1 MSSSAKKFLSLF
13 LALTMAFA
21 LAAVPFA
28 GAVTTG
34 ADDTNSTDLISTED
48 DAIGE
53 GEVDAISD
61 GDEEITDE
69 EITDEEITDGDEII
83 DDEELPS
90 DDEEIPSDDEDIADE
105 EETPTTGDFS
115 ASTLLVVAGSA
126 LLAVCSAAFVMKKV
140 KA

>member
-83 DDEELPS
+83 DEEEIPS
-90 DDEEIPSDDEDIADE
+90 DDEEVPSDDEDIADE

>member
-83 DDEELPS
+83 DEEEIPS
-90 DDEEIPSDDEDIADE
+90 DDEEVPSDDEDIADE

-126 LLAVCSAAFVMKKV
+126 LLAVCSAAFVTKKV

>member
-34 ADDTNSTDLISTED
+34 ADDTNSSDLISTED

-61 GDEEITDE
+61 GDEEITDG

-83 DDEELPS
+83 DEEEIPS

-115 ASTLLVVAGSA
+115 ASTLLVAAGSA

>member
-13 LALTMAFA
+13 LALTMAVA

-83 DDEELPS
+83 DEEEIPS
-90 DDEEIPSDDEDIADE
+90 DDEEVPSDDEDIADE

>member
-34 ADDTNSTDLISTED
+34 ADDTNSTDLIYTED

-61 GDEEITDE
+61 GDEAITDE

-83 DDEELPS
+83 DEEEIPS
-90 DDEEIPSDDEDIADE
+90 DDEEVPSDDEDIADE

>member
-1 MSSSAKKFLSLF
+1 MTSSAKKFLSLF
-13 LALTMAFA
+13 LALTMVFA

-83 DDEELPS
+83 DEEEIPS
-90 DDEEIPSDDEDIADE
+90 DDEEVPSDDEDIADE

-115 ASTLLVVAGSA
+115 ASTLLVLS
-126 LLAVCSAAFVMKKV
+126 LIHI
-140 KA
+140 

>member
-1 MSSSAKKFLSLF
+1 M
-13 LALTMAFA
+13 
-21 LAAVPFA
+21 P
-28 GAVTTG
+28 
-34 ADDTNSTDLISTED
+34 
-48 DAIGE
+48 
-53 GEVDAISD
+53 ISD

-83 DDEELPS
+83 DEEEIPS
-90 DDEEIPSDDEDIADE
+90 DDEEVPSDDEDIADE